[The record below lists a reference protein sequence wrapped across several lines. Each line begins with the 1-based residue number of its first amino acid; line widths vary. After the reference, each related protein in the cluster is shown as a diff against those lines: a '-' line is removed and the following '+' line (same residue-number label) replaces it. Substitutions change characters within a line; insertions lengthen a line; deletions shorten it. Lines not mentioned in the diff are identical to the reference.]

1 MFVVLQVILMSKQ
14 LWIRKLHK
22 KLQDWKLRLML
33 LSVSF
38 ISDSALEQTVHGKS
52 QLESYLH
59 VQASVHQGGRQALQV
74 ITQSFDLKTCHGK

>member
-1 MFVVLQVILMSKQ
+1 
-14 LWIRKLHK
+14 
-22 KLQDWKLRLML
+22 ML